1 MNIKHEIYRKIF
13 HILLISIPVSY
24 CYLGKWQSL
33 MIFAPITTILFLIDY
48 ARQKNNTLNHI
59 FSTLFSI
66 ILRDRE
72 KTGNNLCGATFVG
85 LAACICFLLFTK
97 EIIVTGFLIL
107 AISDTLAALVGKT
120 ITSKPFFEK
129 SRAGSMA
136 FFISALLIL
145 ISCGLFFD
153 VRAWFYIFGL
163 FAVFCVTMFEA
174 RPSLIEIDDN
184 FAIPVG
190 FSIIMTFFDIALNYN
205 F

>member
-13 HILLISIPVSY
+13 HILLLIIPITY

-33 MIFAPITTILFLIDY
+33 MIFAPITAI
-48 ARQKNNTLNHI
+48 
-59 FSTLFSI
+59 LFSI
-66 ILRDRE
+66 DLLRQKSAKTNAVFSKLFGLILRDRE
-72 KTGNNLCGATFVG
+72 KTGKSLCGATFVG

-97 EIIVTGFLIL
+97 EILVTGFLIL

-120 ITSKPFFEK
+120 VKSKPFFEK
-129 SRAGSMA
+129 SFAGSAA
-136 FFISALLIL
+136 FFISALVIL
-145 ISCGLFFD
+145 IGCAIFYD

-190 FSIIMTFFDIALNYN
+190 FSVIMTFFDIALNYN